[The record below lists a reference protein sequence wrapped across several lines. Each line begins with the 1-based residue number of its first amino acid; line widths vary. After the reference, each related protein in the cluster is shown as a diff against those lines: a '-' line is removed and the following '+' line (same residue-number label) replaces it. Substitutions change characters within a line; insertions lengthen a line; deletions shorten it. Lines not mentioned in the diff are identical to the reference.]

1 MNIDLL
7 LEGRRLKC
15 GTLGLALIYP
25 SGLVMR
31 ERIGHI
37 LLNSRSCFEALVRAE
52 NILIVLTPYIGMLLV
67 ALFRYRQVLY
77 VCRSGF
83 LPRGI
88 APLVIAIVIVHL
100 IGLLLFSLIVRKG
113 RAAAVLL
120 YGLCSGLLTVVPFLI
135 NPGV

>member
-1 MNIDLL
+1 M
-7 LEGRRLKC
+7 GCRLKC

-83 LPRGI
+83 LPREI
-88 APLVIAIVIVHL
+88 APLVFAIVIVHL
-100 IGLLLFSLIVRKG
+100 IGLLLFSLIVRKD